1 MLMHFCPRK
10 GCRRWYHAIC
20 LRNNLY
26 MDDDPEPG
34 WDISLLRSNPDSRE
48 PFVVPPSDS
57 EGTPGIVVTKRT
69 TTQILSKD
77 KGKRKAQDTPTRP
90 TLNDLPAALVTLAK
104 QQIVKGKN
112 PYGLAGNVKEVVKA
126 RRLVYQYLQAESEEE
141 MVDTQEEA
149 TKWVIEAKLDGRN
162 SVRTKGGKSK
172 AGLPDLRVKYSCP
185 SCQGAI

>member
-1 MLMHFCPRK
+1 
-10 GCRRWYHAIC
+10 
-20 LRNNLY
+20 